1 MRKVQNLTEFVFE
14 MDNFWVNP
22 GIASSVTSSWGSHAA
37 LCVYSQFKWQG
48 CCDWLVVLSYA
59 EYSTVLYTIR
69 TGFEQA
75 FDRDAN
81 IEYAVLG
88 LEVLEI

>member
-1 MRKVQNLTEFVFE
+1 
-14 MDNFWVNP
+14 MDDFWVNP
-22 GIASSVTSSWGSHAA
+22 GIAGSVTLSWGSHAA
-37 LCVYSQFKWQG
+37 LCVYS
-48 CCDWLVVLSYA
+48 WLTVSSYA
-59 EYSTVLYTIR
+59 EYSTVSYTFR

-88 LEVLEI
+88 LGVPEI

>member
-1 MRKVQNLTEFVFE
+1 MAGR
-14 MDNFWVNP
+14 
-22 GIASSVTSSWGSHAA
+22 
-37 LCVYSQFKWQG
+37 
-48 CCDWLVVLSYA
+48 CDWLVVLSYA